1 MAVNQNLARLKKL
14 MTEIQT
20 SVQMNQVALKGL
32 NQEVVAVSTATT
44 LTADQSGAAVYWTHS
59 ASNHDITLPAAK
71 KGLNFKFVIAVG
83 HAANHHITCAGTDEL
98 FGKVTVLST
107 TADKTDTQVEYKNE
121 NNFTELRL
129 HASGNTLGGN
139 AGDTLHLV
147 CVEDGFW
154 LVTAVLVTTGTAP
167 AATVVMQA

>member
-1 MAVNQNLARLKKL
+1 MGKRAVNLLRTMAGDFVVQNANL
-14 MTEIQT
+14 
-20 SVQMNQVALKGL
+20 QVAK
-32 NQEVVAVSTATT
+32 NKIIAVSAAKT
-44 LTADQSGAAVYWTHS
+44 LAVDDSGATIYWTHS

-71 KGLNFKFVIAVG
+71 VGLNFKFVIAVG
-83 HAANHHITCAGTDEL
+83 HADNHHVTCAGSDEL

-139 AGDTLHLV
+139 AGDMIDLV

-154 LVTAVLVTTGTAP
+154 LVTAVLVTTGTTP